1 MNITKQDNIYQIE
14 ESGKILATFKT
25 YRNQHHLRNC
35 YIQFDLNDNDNDKM
49 SDASIFQKIADE
61 KKCPLQ
67 VMIASSETQK
77 VVFLKDHGFKKVRV
91 CYELEVE
98 KDDLFVTEPFQEIKI
113 LRANRGDAD
122 YLSCC
127 EMLFEYYQVT
137 HEAINPLTSPFEEFI
152 ELIPDEVLYS
162 KDNDIIQH
170 AAFVEDD
177 EIAYV
182 SSIDEQTFARF
193 ALTVVNIL
201 FEVYPSIIF
210 EADNTDWV
218 AMTLKNLFNVESTVT
233 FDTWIYESVGN

>member
-1 MNITKQDNIYQIE
+1 MNITKQNNIYQIE

-35 YIQFDLNDNDNDKM
+35 YIQFDLNDNENM
-49 SDASIFQKIADE
+49 SDASIFQMIADE

-67 VMIASSETQK
+67 AMIASSETQK
-77 VVFLKDHGFKKVRV
+77 ANFLKGQGFKKVRV

-98 KDDLFVTEPFQEIKI
+98 KDDLFVTEPFQEMGI
-113 LRANRGDAD
+113 LKANHGDAD

-127 EMLFEYYQVT
+127 EMLFEYYKVT
-137 HEAINPLTSPFEEFI
+137 HEAINPLTSPLEDFI
-152 ELIPDEVLYS
+152 ALIPDDVLYIM
-162 KDNDIIQH
+162 NHGEIQH

-182 SSIDEQTFARF
+182 SSINEKTFARF